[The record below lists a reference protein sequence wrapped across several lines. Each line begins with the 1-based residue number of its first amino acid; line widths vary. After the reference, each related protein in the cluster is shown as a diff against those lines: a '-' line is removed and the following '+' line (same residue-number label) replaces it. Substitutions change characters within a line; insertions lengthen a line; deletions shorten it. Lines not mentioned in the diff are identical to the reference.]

1 MNWLY
6 GTGFMRWF
14 WTTWLV
20 TLLFWPVTMLFYE
33 SSSLNW
39 EVELLTTLAVP
50 FIALPYTL
58 PVALGVAV
66 VTFFP
71 AIAGWRLARRVM
83 AWLDIH
89 GRLAAGITGI
99 TATICVLAP
108 LAWFSGMMSGEK
120 PEGLGYKVIFAFIL
134 QVAGPVTAIAGPFLA
149 VMLTWERFLKP

>member
-1 MNWLY
+1 MDRHY

-14 WTTWLV
+14 WATWLV
-20 TLLFWPVTMLFYE
+20 TLLFWPVTMLLHE

-39 EVELLTTLAVP
+39 QVELLTTLTVP

-58 PVALGVAV
+58 PVALGIAV

-99 TATICVLAP
+99 IATLCVLAP
-108 LAWFSGMMSGEK
+108 LAWFSGMMSGEE
-120 PEGLGYKVIFAFIL
+120 PEVGYSVIVYLIL
-134 QVAGPVTAIAGPFLA
+134 YFAGPVTAIAGPFLA